1 MISRLG
7 FRGCLLESRRG
18 FRGCC
23 MCIVVYIEICLV
35 CMSNSFGVVGQLK
48 RYVFVRGVGFEFAC
62 YFYRVFC
69 F

>member
-1 MISRLG
+1 
-7 FRGCLLESRRG
+7 
-18 FRGCC
+18 

-35 CMSNSFGVVGQLK
+35 CMSNGFGVVGQLK